1 MRSVVS
7 KKSGKGLSDGVT
19 SEVATFFDVLPGHAD
34 ELRAAARRFTEAVR
48 DLDPAVGIRTGL
60 RDTRHVIFDNGF
72 RLLWC
77 ASFEGEWDAWVD
89 DGLFLI
95 GAGHFLDWLRHTAQ
109 GEGFVAAVAS
119 AAGVEK
125 FDSDPDVEEATRNS
139 SAQLK
144 GILQSVQVQAAAYF
158 NPLDALTLPQV
169 VMAQRLDRVVRQV
182 LSNPFMGE
190 ALQHPALEPLFRR
203 INYTEAR

>member
-1 MRSVVS
+1 
-7 KKSGKGLSDGVT
+7 VT
-19 SEVATFFDVLPGHAD
+19 SEVATFFDVLPGRAD
-34 ELRAAARRFTEAVR
+34 ELRAATRRFTEAVR

-60 RDTRHVIFDNGF
+60 RDTRHVIFDDGF

-95 GAGHFLDWLRHTAQ
+95 GVEHFLGWLRHTAQ
-109 GEGFVAAVAS
+109 GAGFVAAVAS

-125 FDSDPDVEEATRNS
+125 FDGAPDVEEATRNS
-139 SAQLK
+139 STQLK
-144 GILQSVQVQAAAYF
+144 TILQSVQVQAAAYF
-158 NPLDALTLPQV
+158 NPLDALTLPQI

-182 LSNPFMGE
+182 LGNPFVAD
-190 ALQHPALEPLFRR
+190 ALQHPALRPLLRR
-203 INYTEAR
+203 ISSTEAR